1 MSLNIHQ
8 LGYTYPGSRKAILH
22 NVNIDFRSG
31 EIVALTGDN
40 GCGKTTLTK
49 LLVGILK
56 PKEGCICLDGND
68 IALMSLAEIGRRVGY
83 VFQNPSQQIF
93 CPTVEDEIAYGL
105 KNMGLGGEEI
115 EKRISYYLDYFEL
128 STYRQTFPL
137 SLSQGEKQR
146 LMLAAI
152 LAMHPRYVILDEP
165 TTGLDIYRRKLLG
178 DYLLRIK
185 TDGYGVIFVSHQSK
199 FMETYADRIIRI
211 ENSQVTDDQGEKSD
225 ARS

>member
-1 MSLNIHQ
+1 MSLDTHE
-8 LGYTYPGSRKAILH
+8 LGYTYPGSGQAILH
-22 NVNIDFRSG
+22 NVNIGFQPG

-49 LLVGILK
+49 LLVGILR
-56 PKEGCICLDGND
+56 PGEGHICLDGNE
-68 IALMSLAEIGRRVGY
+68 IAMMSLAEIGRRVGY

-105 KNMGLGGEEI
+105 KNMGLGGAEI
-115 EKRISYYLDYFEL
+115 KSRIGYYLDYFEL
-128 STYRQTFPL
+128 SEYRKTFPL

-185 TDGYGVIFVSHQSK
+185 KDGYGVIFVSHQGR
-199 FMETYADRIIRI
+199 FMETYADRIIRM
-211 ENSQVTDDQGEKSD
+211 EDGRVTDD
-225 ARS
+225 